1 MDKQRWVRALVSTL
15 TVSLACP
22 AVGASDALLI
32 DQKARTFRPGEVTIN
47 RGETLTFR
55 NRDEFLH
62 QIYVKSDQMS
72 FDSAEQSPGQ
82 SVQVSFPAS
91 GTFEVRCQIH
101 PTMLL

>member
-1 MDKQRWVRALVSTL
+1 MALVSTL
-15 TVSLACP
+15 TMSLACS
-22 AVGASDALLI
+22 AVRANDALVI
-32 DQKARTFRPGEVTIN
+32 DQKARAFHPGAVIIN
-47 RGETLTFR
+47 RGDTLTFR

-62 QIYVKSDQMS
+62 QVYVKSDQMS

-101 PTMLL
+101 PTMLLTVHVK